1 MKWILNI
8 VERKMTT
15 ILYVEDNEDN
25 IYMLSKRLKKKG
37 FDITI
42 AKDGEEG
49 LKAARDL
56 KPDLILMDL
65 SLPLLDGW
73 EATRILKSEPET
85 KLIPIIALS
94 AHAMQEHKDKALEA
108 GCDDYDTKP
117 VDITRLLSKINNLI
131 K

>member
-1 MKWILNI
+1 
-8 VERKMTT
+8 MTT

-49 LKAARDL
+49 LKSARNL

-73 EATRILKSEPET
+73 EATRILKSEPEP
-85 KLIPIIALS
+85 KLIPIFTIS
-94 AHAMQEHKDKALEA
+94 AHVMQEHKDKALEA

-131 K
+131 N

>member
-1 MKWILNI
+1 
-8 VERKMTT
+8 
-15 ILYVEDNEDN
+15 
-25 IYMLSKRLKKKG
+25 
-37 FDITI
+37 
-42 AKDGEEG
+42 
-49 LKAARDL
+49 
-56 KPDLILMDL
+56 MDL

-85 KLIPIIALS
+85 KRIPIIALS

-131 K
+131 N

>member
-1 MKWILNI
+1 
-8 VERKMTT
+8 MTN

-37 FDITI
+37 FAITI

-49 LKAARDL
+49 LKAAREL

-73 EATRILKSEPET
+73 EATKILKPEPET
-85 KLIPIIALS
+85 KLIPVIALS

-131 K
+131 N

>member
-1 MKWILNI
+1 M
-8 VERKMTT
+8 ERKMTN

-37 FDITI
+37 FTITI

-49 LKAARDL
+49 LKAAREL

-73 EATRILKSEPET
+73 ETTRILKSEPET
-85 KLIPIIALS
+85 KLIPVIALS

-117 VDITRLLSKINNLI
+117 VDITRLLSKINNFI
-131 K
+131 N

>member
-1 MKWILNI
+1 M
-8 VERKMTT
+8 EHKMTN

-37 FDITI
+37 FAITI

-49 LKAARDL
+49 LKAAREL

-73 EATRILKSEPET
+73 EATKILKSEPKT
-85 KLIPIIALS
+85 KLIPVIALS

-131 K
+131 S

>member
-1 MKWILNI
+1 
-8 VERKMTT
+8 MTS

-37 FDITI
+37 FDIKI

-49 LKAARDL
+49 LKAARGL

-131 K
+131 N

>member
-1 MKWILNI
+1 
-8 VERKMTT
+8 MTN

-37 FDITI
+37 FAITI

-49 LKAARDL
+49 LKAAREL

-73 EATRILKSEPET
+73 EATKILKSEPKT
-85 KLIPIIALS
+85 KLIPVIALS

-131 K
+131 N

>member
-1 MKWILNI
+1 MKWILKL

-131 K
+131 N

>member
-1 MKWILNI
+1 M
-8 VERKMTT
+8 ECKMTS

-37 FDITI
+37 FEITI

-73 EATRILKSEPET
+73 EATRILKSEPKT

>member
-1 MKWILNI
+1 M
-8 VERKMTT
+8 ERKMTN

-37 FDITI
+37 FTITI

-49 LKAARDL
+49 LKAAREL

-73 EATRILKSEPET
+73 ETTRILKSEPET
-85 KLIPIIALS
+85 KLIPVIALS

-117 VDITRLLSKINNLI
+117 VDIVRLLSKINNFI
-131 K
+131 N

>member
-1 MKWILNI
+1 
-8 VERKMTT
+8 MTN

-25 IYMLSKRLKKKG
+25 IYMLSKRLKKIG
-37 FDITI
+37 FAITI

-49 LKAARDL
+49 LKAAREL

-73 EATRILKSEPET
+73 EATRILKSEPAT

-131 K
+131 N

>member
-1 MKWILNI
+1 
-8 VERKMTT
+8 MTS

-37 FDITI
+37 FTIAI

-73 EATRILKSEPET
+73 EATRILKSETET

-94 AHAMQEHKDKALEA
+94 AHAMQEHRDKALEA

-131 K
+131 S

>member
-1 MKWILNI
+1 
-8 VERKMTT
+8 MTN

-37 FDITI
+37 FAITI

-56 KPDLILMDL
+56 KPDIILMDL

-85 KLIPIIALS
+85 KRIPIIALS

>member
-1 MKWILNI
+1 
-8 VERKMTT
+8 MTS

-37 FDITI
+37 FTITI

-73 EATRILKSEPET
+73 EVTRILKSETET

-131 K
+131 N

>member
-1 MKWILNI
+1 M
-8 VERKMTT
+8 ECKMTS

-37 FDITI
+37 FEITI

-73 EATRILKSEPET
+73 EATRILKSEPDT
-85 KLIPIIALS
+85 KLIPLIALS
-94 AHAMQEHKDKALEA
+94 AHSMQEHKDKALEA

-131 K
+131 N

>member
-1 MKWILNI
+1 MEL
-8 VERKMTT
+8 KMTS

-37 FDITI
+37 FTITI

-73 EATRILKSEPET
+73 EATRILKSEIET

-131 K
+131 N

>member
-1 MKWILNI
+1 MKWNLKGM
-8 VERKMTT
+8 ECKMTS

-85 KLIPIIALS
+85 KRIPIIVLS

-131 K
+131 N

>member
-1 MKWILNI
+1 M
-8 VERKMTT
+8 ECKMIS

-49 LKAARDL
+49 LKAAHDL

-131 K
+131 N

>member
-1 MKWILNI
+1 M
-8 VERKMTT
+8 ECKMTS

-49 LKAARDL
+49 LKAARGL
-56 KPDLILMDL
+56 IPDLILMDL

-73 EATRILKSEPET
+73 EATRILKAEPET
-85 KLIPIIALS
+85 KRIPIIALS

>member
-1 MKWILNI
+1 MKWNLKGM
-8 VERKMTT
+8 ECKMTS

-73 EATRILKSEPET
+73 EATRILKSETET

-131 K
+131 N